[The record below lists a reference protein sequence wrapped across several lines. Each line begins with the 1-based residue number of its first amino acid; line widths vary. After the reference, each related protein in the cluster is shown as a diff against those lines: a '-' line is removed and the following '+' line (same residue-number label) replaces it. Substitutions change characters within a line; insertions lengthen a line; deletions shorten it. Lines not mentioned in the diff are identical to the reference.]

1 MALGT
6 GSRLPSGRSA
16 NFWAALAARS
26 PGSGVSA
33 LLSVSLG
40 LYEGSRNTKSVGDDA
55 FATFGIAGGALIAS
69 SCLGAATGAAAGFIT
84 SDATLFAAAC
94 HIYLLQCG
102 RRHRVGARLLRLR
115 RSRDEYHHQQ
125 RHENTQQLLAH
136 FASPRRA

>member
-69 SCLGAATGAAAGFIT
+69 SCLGAATGAAAAGFIT
-84 SDATLFAAAC
+84 SGATLFAAVFVSSGRWSFRTSLSPWAGSSSYLQAC
-94 HIYLLQCG
+94 SRSITN
-102 RRHRVGARLLRLR
+102 RVFL
-115 RSRDEYHHQQ
+115 
-125 RHENTQQLLAH
+125 
-136 FASPRRA
+136 